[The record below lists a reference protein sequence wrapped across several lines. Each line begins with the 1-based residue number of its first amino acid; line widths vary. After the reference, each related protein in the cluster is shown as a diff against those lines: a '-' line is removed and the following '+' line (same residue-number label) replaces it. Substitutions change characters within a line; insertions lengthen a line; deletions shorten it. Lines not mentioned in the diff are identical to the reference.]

1 MALELDDD
9 VREYVLDIMEYL
21 EDMEDEEILLDKINE
36 GNQKFPNHLLI
47 WNYLTALYLYRKQKH
62 GYAYAVLKKIH
73 DDGHQHAETIAVLAV
88 LTAVFGLSDEAL
100 YYIKLSSAMEESNKE
115 LIPIWLPKFE
125 DAFFVRDSKEMIDA
139 LSYLMKRGYYKTAYE
154 KCSDLSLAFTSHVE
168 IFIMMIRL
176 SILNNLP
183 HDATHFVEKIIDY
196 YQGKLTSVEALLISD
211 LFLYLRDEK
220 NLSLWLDEATKNFA
234 KNGTKN
240 GDSQIFLPHEQ
251 RLLFK
256 QDPAYHAIASYYRLN
271 ITDKK
276 RKLEQ
281 QYSKAHLLIKPY
293 DRRKPTQNKNLK
305 LGVFIGSYPQSEYR
319 LNYLATKL
327 LFFRNTNLSIYFY
340 FDREKYF
347 DDYVKYGNFTKEIFY
362 TGRIDNETLAEII
375 YRDEIDILLDIND
388 YAMPSRI
395 GFWLKKP
402 AFLNVLYAGDDET
415 AHLWGYDAVLGD
427 KYLYPMNKG
436 QSFDKGEA
444 IIEHQTERATIL
456 RMRFPLLQYFKSD
469 QQVNSE
475 VPEKTSFIVG
485 IYVKRIDLDDDKINM
500 LRRLLQENMQ
510 VALIFD
516 VDMLGGE
523 VMFQEIIELIA
534 GDDENLQ
541 NRVVSVDYHLSLETF
556 ILYPDIMLN
565 LSHSNI
571 DLPQKCLAAQRICLC
586 YQGDLPSE
594 RVDASI
600 LLAIDE
606 DFKDK
611 LVFDNWSDYYQGI
624 VDIAKDDDKNKQYQK
639 MLASVDLENKQK
651 LSENIVLTYDDLKFI
666 TNNFFEQKQ

>member
-1 MALELDDD
+1 MAIELDDG
-9 VREYVLDIMEYL
+9 VEEYVLDIMECL

-36 GNQKFPNHLLI
+36 GNQKFPNHLLL
-47 WNYLTALYLYRKQKH
+47 WNYLTALYLYRKQKYGH
-62 GYAYAVLKKIH
+62 AYVILKKIH
-73 DDGHQHAETIAVLAV
+73 DDGYQHTETIYALAV
-88 LTAVFGLSDEAL
+88 IAAALGLSDEAL
-100 YYIKLSSAMEESNKE
+100 YYIKLSSAMEETNQA
-115 LIPIWLPKFE
+115 LIPDWLPSFE
-125 DAFFVRDSKEMIDA
+125 NAFFFRDSKEMIDSV
-139 LSYLMKRGYYKTAYE
+139 SYLMKRGYYKTAYQT
-154 KCSDLSLAFTSHVE
+154 CSDLSLAFTSHVE
-168 IFIMMIRL
+168 IFMMMIRL
-176 SILNNLP
+176 SIFNNLP

-196 YQGKLTSVEALLISD
+196 HKGALTSVESLLMSD

-220 NLSLWLDEATKNFA
+220 SLSLWLDEAAKNFTKNLDGQ
-234 KNGTKN
+234 KY
-240 GDSQIFLPHEQ
+240 LPHEQ

-256 QDPAYHAIASYYRLN
+256 QDPAYHAVASYYRLN
-271 ITDKK
+271 IIDKK
-276 RKLEQ
+276 RHLEQ
-281 QYSKAHLLIKPY
+281 EYSKASLPVKSY
-293 DRRKPTQNKNLK
+293 DRNKKNQSKDLK
-305 LGVFIGSYPQSEYR
+305 LGVFIASYPQSEYR

-347 DDYVKYGNFTKEIFY
+347 DDYIKYGKFTEEIFY

-395 GFWLKKP
+395 GFWRKKP

-427 KYLYPMNKG
+427 KYLYPLNKG

-444 IIEHQTERATIL
+444 IIEHQKNKVTIL
-456 RMRFPLLQYFKSD
+456 RMRFPLLQYFRGD

-475 VPEKTSFIVG
+475 VPKKTSFIVG
-485 IYVKRIDLDDDKINM
+485 IYVKRIDLDDDKIKM

-510 VALIFD
+510 IALIFD

-523 VMFQEIIELIA
+523 VMFQEIIELIV
-534 GDDENLQ
+534 GDDKNLQ
-541 NRVVSVDYHLSLETF
+541 DRVVSIDYHLSLETF

-571 DLPQKCLAAQRICLC
+571 DLPQKCLSQKRICLC
-586 YQGDLPSE
+586 YQGSLPSE
-594 RVDASI
+594 RVDASV
-600 LLAIDE
+600 LLSIDE

-611 LVFDNWSDYYQGI
+611 LVFDNWSDYYQAI
-624 VDIAKDDDKNKQYQK
+624 IDIMQDDDKNKQYQK
-639 MLASVDLENKQK
+639 MLASVDVENKQK

-666 TNNFFEQKQ
+666 TNNFFEQKP